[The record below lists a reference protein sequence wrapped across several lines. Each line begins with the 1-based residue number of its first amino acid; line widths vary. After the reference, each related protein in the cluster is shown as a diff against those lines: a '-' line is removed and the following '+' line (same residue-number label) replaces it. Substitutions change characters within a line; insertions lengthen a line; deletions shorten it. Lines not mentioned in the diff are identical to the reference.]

1 MKKSLKELS
10 AEIYALEQKKELTAE
25 EQDQLRELKAEFENG
40 LRELNRKAAEAAAGG
55 ARRKTSAAS
64 ERMREWLKSGS
75 RDAFVLKREDD
86 VPAAGGDDSGDSGDS
101 TPTAYTGTVRTN
113 VAETEAKVV
122 HRVMDAAPYAP
133 TVYDKAGCP
142 VQYNAKGLHSWPFV
156 NNATVSI
163 AGELTPIGDA
173 QVLDMSDIQ
182 EVRVRLTAKILLSW
196 QAIEDNNVDLITLAK
211 AQIAKAYEAQ
221 INHVACSSA
230 KWAENFYG
238 GFAHTSKQS
247 GTYASTGFTFAK
259 AMEMVGK
266 VASKEYGVEGG
277 VFVMGSE
284 DFWALKATP
293 KDSGSGLMVID
304 DNNRIGG
311 FPVMESND
319 INRTAV
325 KGTISGHNI
334 GFGLFKFLPALQHG
348 DVRMTV
354 DSNSVSAADVDGVY
368 IICNADWSM
377 TDLRP
382 DAFVLYAKGS

>member
-25 EQDQLRELKAEFENG
+25 EQDLLRELKAEFENG

-55 ARRKTSAAS
+55 SRRKTSAAS

-75 RDAFVLKREDD
+75 RDAFLLKREDE
-86 VPAAGGDDSGDSGDS
+86 VPAAGSDDSSEDT

-122 HRVMDAAPYAP
+122 HGVMDAAPYAP

-156 NNATVSI
+156 NNAVVTI

-182 EVRVRLTAKILLSW
+182 EVRVRLTAKILISW

-211 AQIAKAYEAQ
+211 AQISKAYEAQ

-238 GFAHTSKQS
+238 GFAHSSKQS

-354 DSNSVSAADVDGVY
+354 DSTSVSAADVDGVY